1 MIKTC
6 DQKRI
11 LSGSDRLNPLKSMVP
26 LIQGWQ
32 CVRDLQS
39 SPCHLYL
46 SLSLINDGC
55 ALSVIILTV

>member
-11 LSGSDRLNPLKSMVP
+11 LSGSDRLNPLKSLVP

-32 CVRDLQS
+32 RVRNLQS
-39 SPCHLYL
+39 
-46 SLSLINDGC
+46 
-55 ALSVIILTV
+55 